1 MAGYRGYSMSN
12 NAINA
17 YRNGEMPT
25 SKWTKE
31 KIIYEIESFD
41 KTKVEFAKQLTA
53 KELKNFVLTKTSW
66 HHTSN
71 YYNKTDFYKIDEN
84 RVDLLNQEQIDHL
97 KYLRVKKVCIK
108 KEIIKPTYITAYVT
122 YSEWEGSRRNP
133 KLVDK
138 CDIVQF
144 MSTDKMIKC
153 YNSNNYQKRLSSVYI
168 KYQIEQKTK
177 FATKEQLIKKFKI
190 SL

>member
-17 YRNGEMPT
+17 YRNGEMPF
-25 SKWTKE
+25 SKWTKDD
-31 KIIYEIESFD
+31 ILNEIENIDES
-41 KTKVEFAKQLTA
+41 KVEFAKQLTA
-53 KELKNFVLTKTSW
+53 KELKDFLLARTSW

-71 YYNKTDFYKIDEN
+71 YYNKTDFYSVDEN
-84 RVDLLNQEQIDHL
+84 RVDLLNQEQIDYL
-97 KYLRVKKVCIK
+97 KSLRVKKVRAK

-122 YSEWEGSRRNP
+122 YSEWEGSRKHP

-138 CDIVQF
+138 CDIVQY
-144 MSTDKMIKC
+144 MSIDKMIKC

>member
-1 MAGYRGYSMSN
+1 MAGYKGYSMSN
-12 NAINA
+12 NAVIA
-17 YRNGEMPT
+17 YSNGEMPY
-25 SKWTKE
+25 SKWTKDD
-31 KIIYEIESFD
+31 IINEIENID
-41 KTKVEFAKQLTA
+41 ETKVEFAKQLTA
-53 KELKNFVLTKTSW
+53 KELKEFLLSRTSW
-66 HHTSN
+66 HHTSIH
-71 YYNKTDFYKIDEN
+71 YNKTDFYSVDEN
-84 RVDLLNQEQIDHL
+84 RVEMLNQEQIDHL
-97 KYLRVKKVCIK
+97 KSLRVKKVRAK
-108 KEIIKPTYITAYVT
+108 KEVIKPTYITAYVT
-122 YSEWEGSRRNP
+122 YSEWEGSRKHP

-153 YNSNNYQKRLSSVYI
+153 YNSNNYQKRLSSVYV